1 MLYKNAVVAVLD
13 QQSQAQLVVENLQ
26 HAGFD
31 MAMLS
36 IVGKGKHNETDV
48 VAYYILDDQM
58 QYWGENGVFWR
69 GAWGLLDGAGI
80 FIIPGIGPLVA
91 AGPIVG
97 WIVEAIKGPPVVG
110 GISAFGAGLYSV
122 GIPKGRIL
130 HYEDSIKNG
139 KFMLVVHGSPDQV
152 THAQRILSAAC
163 DCETELYIAAAPLSA
178 VG

>member
-13 QQSQAQLVVENLQ
+13 QHTQTELVVENLQ

-31 MAMLS
+31 MTMLS
-36 IVGKGKHNETDV
+36 VVAKGKHSDEGV
-48 VAYYILDDQM
+48 VAYYTLDDQM

-69 GAWGLLDGAGI
+69 GVWGLLDRAGI
-80 FIIPGIGPLVA
+80 FFIPGIGPLVA

-97 WIVEAIKGPPVVG
+97 WIVEAIEEPPVVD

-130 HYEDSIKNG
+130 HYENSIKNG
-139 KFMLVVHGSPDQV
+139 RFVLVVDGSPDQV
-152 THAQRILSAAC
+152 THARTILSGAC
-163 DCETELYIAAAPLSA
+163 DCETELYIAGAPLIA